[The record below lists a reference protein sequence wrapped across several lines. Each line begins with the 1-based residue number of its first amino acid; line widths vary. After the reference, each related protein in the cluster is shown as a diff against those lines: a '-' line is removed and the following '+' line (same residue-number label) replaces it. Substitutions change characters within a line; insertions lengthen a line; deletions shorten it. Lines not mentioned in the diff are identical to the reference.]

1 MVSPM
6 IGLYDGARE
15 KIRPI
20 STPYSQTY
28 ATDFIVLRS
37 HAENKNQI
45 QVLLTLYLY
54 HKLIKCQ

>member
-15 KIRPI
+15 KIRPV
-20 STPYSQTY
+20 STSYSQTY
-28 ATDFIVLRS
+28 ATDFIVLWS
-37 HAENKNQI
+37 HTENKNQI